1 MIKRFHQLSIQRKA
15 MVIVVL
21 VLAGSGVVLG
31 AVRLG
36 KRTPTVPT
44 IEVKRG
50 EFLDSMQFRGEV
62 KALSR

>member
-1 MIKRFHQLSIQRKA
+1 MIQRFRQLSVERKA
-15 MVIVVL
+15 LAIVIIL
-21 VLAGSGVVLG
+21 LAGSGVVLG

-50 EFLDSMQFRGEV
+50 EFLDSTQFHGEV
-62 KALSR
+62 KA

>member
-1 MIKRFHQLSIQRKA
+1 MIKRFHELSIQRKVMA
-15 MVIVVL
+15 IAIL

-50 EFLDSMQFRGEV
+50 VEFLTSEV
-62 KALSR
+62 VLAAR